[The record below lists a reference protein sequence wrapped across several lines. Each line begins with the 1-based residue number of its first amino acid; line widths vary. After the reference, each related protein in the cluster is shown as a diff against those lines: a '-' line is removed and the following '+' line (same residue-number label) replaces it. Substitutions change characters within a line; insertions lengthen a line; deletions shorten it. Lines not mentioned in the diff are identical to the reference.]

1 MKLEITSE
9 EKQALEKQHKRERD
23 RRIADRIKAVLL
35 HAEGWSQLQI
45 AQALRIH
52 ADTVHDHLE
61 DYKKYGKLKP
71 ENGGSQS
78 LLSQEQTAQLI
89 QHLECHTYAKAS
101 EICAYVKT
109 TWGVVFRVSGM
120 TKWLRHNN
128 FSYKKPHGVPAKA
141 DCEKQAEFIRYYEN
155 QLNTLPE
162 DEPVE
167 FGDGVHPTMA
177 TKIAY
182 GWIRTGT
189 DKPILTT
196 GSRTRLNLMGSI
208 NLETMDVTIGSYE
221 TLDSQAMEGHFE
233 KLRQKYPKAPK
244 IHLILDQG
252 RYNTSKETK
261 EAAAKRGIVLHYL
274 PPYSPNL
281 NPIERLWKV
290 MNEQVRNNRFFHSAQ
305 EFREAISNFF
315 DVTWPQIAHSMV
327 DRISDNF
334 QILKPVSSG

>member
-1 MKLEITSE
+1 MNLELTSE

-23 RRIADRIKAVLL
+23 GRIRDWIKAVLL
-35 HAEGWSQLQI
+35 YTEGWSQLQI

-61 DYKKYGKLKP
+61 DYKKLKELKP

-78 LLSQEQTAQLI
+78 LLSQEQAAQLI
-89 QHLECHTYAKAS
+89 QHLEAHTYAKAI
-101 EICAYVKT
+101 EICAYVKKA
-109 TWGVVFRVSGM
+109 WNVKFSVSGM
-120 TKWLRHNN
+120 TKWLRHTN
-128 FSYKKPHGVPAKA
+128 FSYKEPHGVPAKA
-141 DCEKQAEFIRYYEN
+141 DPEKQAKFIQYYEN
-155 QLNTLPE
+155 LLNTLPE

-177 TKIAY
+177 TKMAY
-182 GWIRTGT
+182 GWIRKGIE
-189 DKPILTT
+189 KPVLTT
-196 GSRTRLNLMGSI
+196 ASRTRINLMGSI
-208 NLETMDVTIGSYE
+208 NLETMGVTIESYE
-221 TLDSQAMEGHFE
+221 TLNSQAMEGHFE
-233 KLRQKYPKAPK
+233 KLKQKYPKAPK

-252 RYNTSKETK
+252 GYNTSKETK

-315 DVTWPQIAHSMV
+315 DVTWPEIAHSMV

-334 QILKPVSSG
+334 QILKSASSG